1 MGDSGE
7 DAVFK
12 KVAGGE
18 PKDADGF
25 DADVL
30 IGGSVFHG
38 GIGIVRDGA
47 GKNLDGAAAG
57 MSDADEREIDGFEG
71 VVVVEIEACELAD
84 AELAVDFDAG
94 VDFLAAVAVRFKAN
108 LRFQELD
115 LGGSLR
121 LSLLAG

>member
-1 MGDSGE
+1 MRDSGD

-12 KVAGGE
+12 EVAGGE
-18 PKDADGF
+18 AKDADGF

-30 IGGSVFHG
+30 IGRSVYHG
-38 GIGIVRDGA
+38 GIGIVRGGA
-47 GKNLDGAAAG
+47 GKNVDGAAARMG
-57 MSDADEREIDGFEG
+57 DEYEREIDGFEG
-71 VVVVEIEACELAD
+71 AIVVEIESCELAD
-84 AELAVDFDAG
+84 AELAVDFDAD

-108 LRFQELD
+108 LRFQEFD